1 MYILYIYCIIY
12 YNLIDQQSFNT
23 SEMLGL
29 SGGLRSITVGSQG
42 RAIKGTWWVWV
53 GMITGWF
60 VWWFN
65 QQLELPSGNL
75 TWITVVCFPYKGRQF
90 ICCFI
95 FLTLLLKILY
105 MTGLFDMDMFHKP
118 INNWNSLQRESMR
131 YDLCI
136 STILN
141 PCFEYLR
148 KLFLAFL
155 FSIMFGLTFPKMETI
170 ENSPDY

>member
-1 MYILYIYCIIY
+1 
-12 YNLIDQQSFNT
+12 
-23 SEMLGL
+23 
-29 SGGLRSITVGSQG
+29 
-42 RAIKGTWWVWV
+42 
-53 GMITGWF
+53 
-60 VWWFN
+60 
-65 QQLELPSGNL
+65 
-75 TWITVVCFPYKGRQF
+75 
-90 ICCFI
+90 
-95 FLTLLLKILY
+95 
-105 MTGLFDMDMFHKP
+105 MDMFHKP

-148 KLFLAFL
+148 KLFLVSTVLLFIVVCVLKKARTGWWLQVFL